1 MTYRNCLIAMCLIT
15 NVAFAEGPV
24 QALEIVE
31 KLSLKDHSGVVW
43 AAVFSPDG
51 KHLAAATGLYN
62 KAGEVVV
69 WDLAT
74 KKTVFRHK
82 EATGVRSV
90 AYSPDGKYL
99 IAANYYAFE
108 VKILDATSGKVLK
121 TVPTTP
127 NPNNAVAFSP
137 DGRKFAAGLLG
148 TGVSAKLWDAGT
160 ANLLADYSGHTQ
172 GVSTIAFSPDGR
184 FLVTGSGDKSAM
196 VWNVETRKVTTVL
209 TGHDGLIEYIAF
221 SPDGRLLATA
231 SWDRTVKLWE
241 TTTWKERATLK
252 DHKLQVLSVNFS
264 PDSRLLVSSTGA
276 ANAPIAEVEK
286 QPGEL
291 KVWDVRSLRAVASKG
306 DLSDFRV
313 WLATFSPDGKTI
325 ATSSEDDTIKLWEV
339 RGAVAAPTRK
349 IIPATSHDAIWADL
363 AEVDARKAAP
373 SLQMLHADPE
383 SAVTILKSRLKPVLV
398 EKGLHRQIAS
408 WIEELDSDEFQQ
420 RERAVREL
428 AKYPLLAEAPIRK
441 VLTGKHSAEFAERAR
456 KLLERMQEPLTN
468 PDTIRACRGI
478 EVLEWTGS
486 AEAQMLLKELAAG
499 APYARATEEARLA
512 LERTAKA
519 TRR

>member
-1 MTYRNCLIAMCLIT
+1 MAYINCLIAMYFIA
-15 NVAFAEGPV
+15 NAAVAEEPIHS
-24 QALEIVE
+24 LEIVE
-31 KLSLKDHSGVVW
+31 KLSLKDHTGVVW
-43 AAVFSPDG
+43 AGVFSPNG

-69 WDLAT
+69 WNLET
-74 KKTVFRHK
+74 RKTLFRHQEVK
-82 EATGVRSV
+82 GVRSV
-90 AYSPDGKYL
+90 AYSPDGKHL
-99 IAANYYAFE
+99 IAANYYAYE
-108 VKILDATSGKVLK
+108 VKILDASSGKVLR
-121 TVPTTP
+121 TVPTLP

-137 DGRKFAAGLLG
+137 DGRKFAAGLLRTG
-148 TGVSAKLWDAGT
+148 TSAKLWDASTGS
-160 ANLLADYSGHTQ
+160 LLADYTGHSQ
-172 GVSTIAFSPDGR
+172 GVSAIAFSPDGR
-184 FLVTGSGDKSAM
+184 FLVTGSGDMSAI

-209 TGHDGLIEYIAF
+209 TGHNGLIEYVAF

-276 ANAPIAEVEK
+276 ASAPIAKVEK

-291 KVWDVRSLRAVASKG
+291 KVWDVRTLQAVASKG
-306 DLSDFRV
+306 DLSKFRV
-313 WLATFSPDGKTI
+313 WMATFSPDGKTI
-325 ATSSEDDTIKLWEV
+325 ATSSEDETIKLWEV
-339 RGAVAAPTRK
+339 RGGVAAPTRK
-349 IIPATSHDAIWADL
+349 IIPATTHDSIWADL

-373 SLQMLHADPE
+373 ALQMLHADPE
-383 SAVTILKSRLKPVLV
+383 SAVKILKSRLKPALA
-398 EKGLHRQIAS
+398 EEGLHKQIAS
-408 WIEELDSDEFQQ
+408 WVADLDSDEFQQ
-420 RERAVREL
+420 RERAVKEL

-456 KLLERMQEPLTN
+456 KLLERMQEPMTN

-478 EVLEWTGS
+478 EVLEWAGT
-486 AEAQMLLKELAAG
+486 AEAQMLLKDLAAG
-499 APYARATEEARLA
+499 ARYARATEEARLA

-519 TRR
+519 MRR